1 MDEPLN
7 IAIALPTWVGD
18 VVMATPVLRAVRKHF
33 ANSRI
38 THVGR
43 TIALEVLA
51 GDAAIAD
58 EQLPD
63 ISQQSPKLVNTIRQG
78 WQLRSRKFDLA
89 ILLPNSFRSAM
100 VFALG
105 GAKRIA
111 GYSRDGRGWLLSD
124 KLQPPRSESG
134 DATPIAIIDYYIG
147 LANSLGVTVDSREL
161 SLGVTSEGE
170 AQAEQLLADAGTDE
184 SRPLV
189 MLNPGAS
196 FGPSKLWPANRYAA
210 VADALAGEYGAQI
223 IINAAPGEK
232 GIARQVAAAM
242 QSKPA
247 INFAEVPGNIALL
260 KSLLR
265 RCSLLITNDTGA
277 RHIAAAMG
285 ASVVTIFG
293 STDPKWSQIDYE
305 HERIV
310 RVEVPCSPCQQ
321 KVCAQPQGEQ
331 WHECMTAVTVEM
343 VLDAARE
350 LLVIAEDAK

>member
-7 IAIALPTWVGD
+7 IVIALPTWVGD

-43 TIALEVLA
+43 SVALEVLA
-51 GDAAIAD
+51 GDAGIAD
-58 EQLPD
+58 EQLLD
-63 ISQQSPKLVNTIRQG
+63 ISQQSPKFINMIRQG
-78 WQLRSRKFDLA
+78 RQLRSGKFDLA

-100 VFALG
+100 VFRLG

-111 GYSRDGRGWLLSD
+111 GYSRDGRGWLLTD
-124 KLQPPRSESG
+124 KLEPPRSESG
-134 DATPIAIIDYYIG
+134 ATSPVPIIDYYIA

-161 SLGVTSEGE
+161 SLGVTPEGE
-170 AQAEQLLADAGTDE
+170 SQAQQLLADAGTDD

-189 MLNPGAS
+189 MLNPGAA
-196 FGPSKLWPANRYAA
+196 FGPSKLWPSNRYAA
-210 VADALAGEYGAQI
+210 VADALADEYGAQI
-223 IINAAPGEK
+223 IINAAPPEK
-232 GIARQVAAAM
+232 EIARQVAAAM
-242 QSKPA
+242 QSIPA
-247 INFAEVPGNIALL
+247 INFAEVSGSIALL

-285 ASVVTIFG
+285 TSIVTIFG

-310 RVEVPCSPCQQ
+310 RVDVPCAPCQQ
-321 KVCAQPQGEQ
+321 KVCMQPAGAQ
-331 WHECMTAVTVEM
+331 WHECMTAVTPEM
-343 VLDAARE
+343 VLEPARQ
-350 LLVIAEDAK
+350 LLAIAGSAK